1 MRARERVHAIHA
13 ARAGFKTPTPLSP
26 SHSKKIIYAIVLSI
40 TYHRCSYGYA
50 LFADLANRYSTDK
63 LRFVRLDLGVWPSVG
78 TVADVEVSAIS
89 GQLPS
94 VITYERGQ
102 EERRVPSTRH
112 KRKHIFSR

>member
-1 MRARERVHAIHA
+1 MQVQLQLCVRLEPWLPNDLPCT
-13 ARAGFKTPTPLSP
+13 KC
-26 SHSKKIIYAIVLSI
+26 
-40 TYHRCSYGYA
+40 RCSCGYP
-50 LFADLANRYSTDK
+50 LFVDLANRYSTDK

-78 TVADVEVSAIS
+78 TVADIEVSATS